1 MSKSTIK
8 IDACDDGVEHH
19 YEVTEHVAHVQT
31 ARQKIEID
39 IYKRFGLGV
48 WIDGWPQC
56 AEFDSD
62 RYHEALVHPALIR
75 RAGSETPFSAC
86 ILGGGD
92 FGAVNQLVKYKN
104 LSSAHMVDW
113 DLEFIELT
121 KQHLEPIHH
130 DSWKDPRVSVEMD
143 HPDVFAFFK
152 ANTKLYDIVFGDLTD
167 LTSMGS
173 GVKSFIE
180 QIKALMTP
188 DGVFVS
194 QSSEYP
200 TMPQQHDEFVSMVQM
215 VQSIFKKVWI
225 YRTYIPSFAY
235 EQAFILG
242 SDDAS
247 FNPLAASPHAIDEQI
262 ACLGQPLTEYTGA
275 IHHGMFALPPSL
287 TARL

>member
-1 MSKSTIK
+1 MSDKLIK
-8 IDACDDGVEHH
+8 VDACDDGVEHH
-19 YEVTEHVAHVQT
+19 YELIQEIAHVQT

-39 IYKRFGLGV
+39 NFKRFGVGV

-62 RYHEALVHPALIR
+62 RYHEALVHPSLIH
-75 RAGSETPFSAC
+75 RASSSTPFTAC

-92 FGAVNQLVKYKN
+92 FGVVNQLVKYKN
-104 LSSAHMVDW
+104 LQSAHMVDW

-121 KQHLEPIHH
+121 KKHLTPIHH
-130 DSWKDPRVSVEMD
+130 DSWKDPRVTVETKN
-143 HPDVFAFFK
+143 PDVFQFFEVNK
-152 ANTKLYDIVFGDLTD
+152 EQFDIVFGDLTD

-180 QIKALMTP
+180 QIKALVKS

-200 TMPQQHDEFVSMVQM
+200 TMPSQYEEFISMVKM
-215 VQSIFKKVWI
+215 VGSIFKKVWI
-225 YRTYIPSFAY
+225 YKTYVPSFAY

-242 SDDAS
+242 TDSLT
-247 FNPLAASPHAIDEQI
+247 FNPLASSASVIDENI
-262 ACLGQPLTEYTGA
+262 SALNKPLTEYSGA

-287 TARL
+287 TSRL